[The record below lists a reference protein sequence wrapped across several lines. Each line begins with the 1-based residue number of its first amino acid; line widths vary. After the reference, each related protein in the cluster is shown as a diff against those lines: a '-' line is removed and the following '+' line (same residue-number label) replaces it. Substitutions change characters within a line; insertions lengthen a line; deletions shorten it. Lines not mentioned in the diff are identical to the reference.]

1 MKGWLFAAA
10 ALAAATPRAAA
21 AQGMAT
27 ADRVQ
32 GPGWWPTKGTPALED
47 YVGAAACARCH
58 AAQAPQSRTSMART
72 LSPAGDS
79 AVLRERKDLAARL
92 AGHDYAISTRDGRAV
107 YTVKKDESTLSVPLG
122 WAFGVG
128 KVGQTYVYEKDGRF
142 HESRASYFD
151 ATGGL
156 GFTPHRALESPRDL
170 DEAGGRPLPDA
181 EARRC
186 FGCHT
191 TAATTAGRFDVAR
204 LVPGVNCEACHGP
217 GRRHVAAVDQ
227 GLVADVKPSMALPRR
242 SDPAASVDFC
252 GACHATWWDV
262 TLAGEKGVAALRSQP
277 FRLQSS
283 RCWGEGDARLTC
295 VACHDPHRP
304 LVREATAYDARCL
317 GCHAAGQKTA
327 AGRAARVCRV
337 AKERCTD
344 CHMPKYEV
352 PEMHFE
358 FTEQLIRVVRQRDD
372 SATLPSCPFRAESRG
387 LQRPLGD

>member
-1 MKGWLFAAA
+1 VRGRTFGLALVA
-10 ALAAATPRAAA
+10 ALGGVASASG
-21 AQGMAT
+21 QGMAT

-32 GPGWWPTKGTPALED
+32 GPGFWPTKGTPPLQE

-58 AAQAPQSRTSMART
+58 AAQAPQSRTPMART
-72 LSPAGDS
+72 LAPAADS
-79 AVLRERKDLAARL
+79 VVLREHTDLAVRL
-92 AGHDYAISTRDGRAV
+92 AGHEYRITTSDGRSV
-107 YTVKKDESTLSVPLG
+107 YTIRKDERSLSVPLG

-151 ATGGL
+151 STRGL
-156 GFTPHRALESPRDL
+156 GFTPSRALEAPRDL
-170 DEAGGRPLPDA
+170 DEAAGRPLPDA

-191 TAATTAGRFDVAR
+191 TAATTAGSFDVAR
-204 LVPGVNCEACHGP
+204 LVPGVTCEACHGP
-217 GRRHVAAVDQ
+217 GAKHVAAVEQ
-227 GLVADVKPSMALPRR
+227 GRLAEVKPSLATPRR
-242 SDPAASVDFC
+242 SDPAVSVDFC

-262 TLAGEKGVAALRSQP
+262 TLAGEKGIAALRSQP

-304 LVREATAYDARCL
+304 LEREAVQYDRRCL
-317 GCHAAGQKTA
+317 DCHDPGGAGPV
-327 AGRAARVCRV
+327 GRRLLVCKV

-352 PEMHFE
+352 PEMRFQ
-358 FTEQLIRVVRQRDD
+358 FTDHLIRVVRQKD
-372 SATLPSCPFRAESRG
+372 
-387 LQRPLGD
+387 

>member
-1 MKGWLFAAA
+1 
-10 ALAAATPRAAA
+10 
-21 AQGMAT
+21 MAT

-32 GPGWWPTKGTPALED
+32 GSGWWPTKGTPPLVD
-47 YVGAAACARCH
+47 YAGAAACVRCH
-58 AAQAPQSRTSMART
+58 AAQAPQSNTPMART
-72 LSPAGDS
+72 LSAAADS
-79 AVLRERKDLAARL
+79 AVLREHPDLGARL
-92 AGHDYAISTRDGRAV
+92 AGHDYALSTRDGRAV
-107 YTVKKDESTLSVPLG
+107 YSVRKGDESLSVPLG

-128 KVGQTYVYEKDGRF
+128 KVGQTYVYERNGRF
-142 HESRASYFD
+142 HESRASYFET
-151 ATGGL
+151 TGGL
-156 GFTPHRALESPRDL
+156 GFTPHRALDAPRDL
-170 DEAGGRPLPDA
+170 EEAAGRPIPDA

-191 TAATTAGRFDVAR
+191 TAATADGVFDVAR
-204 LVPGVNCEACHGP
+204 LVPGVSCEACHGP
-217 GRRHVAAVDQ
+217 GAGHVAAVSQ
-227 GLVADVKPSMALPRR
+227 GRLADVKPSMAFPRR

-277 FRLQSS
+277 FRLQGS

-304 LVREATAYDARCL
+304 LVRGAAAYDARCL
-317 GCHAAGQKTA
+317 DCHTAGEKTA
-327 AGRAARVCRV
+327 AGRVARVCKV

-358 FTEQLIRVVRQRDD
+358 FTDHWIRVVRKK
-372 SATLPSCPFRAESRG
+372 E
-387 LQRPLGD
+387 